1 MEKIGVNRHSVS
13 CTLCQF
19 KHIPI
24 QTVEKARMMAKVMRM
39 GRKAGARKKAS
50 GKMTGRVASTGKMIS
65 QQGRGI
71 RRGSSSKSAYSSS
84 SCAF

>member
-1 MEKIGVNRHSVS
+1 
-13 CTLCQF
+13 
-19 KHIPI
+19 
-24 QTVEKARMMAKVMRM
+24 MMAKVMRM

-65 QQGRGI
+65 HQGRGI
-71 RRGSSSKSAYSSS
+71 RRGSSSKSTYSAS